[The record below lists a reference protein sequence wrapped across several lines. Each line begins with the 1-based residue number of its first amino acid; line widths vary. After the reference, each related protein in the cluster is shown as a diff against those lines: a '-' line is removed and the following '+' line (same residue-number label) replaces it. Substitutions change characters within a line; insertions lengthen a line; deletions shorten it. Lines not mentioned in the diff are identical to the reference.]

1 MSRHFTA
8 ATQMTCESESSNEV
22 AKIWQG
28 VVSTRH
34 GVDLVAAGKSVCRSS
49 PRMGGCKIEALL
61 GRVE

>member
-1 MSRHFTA
+1 
-8 ATQMTCESESSNEV
+8 MTCESESSNEV